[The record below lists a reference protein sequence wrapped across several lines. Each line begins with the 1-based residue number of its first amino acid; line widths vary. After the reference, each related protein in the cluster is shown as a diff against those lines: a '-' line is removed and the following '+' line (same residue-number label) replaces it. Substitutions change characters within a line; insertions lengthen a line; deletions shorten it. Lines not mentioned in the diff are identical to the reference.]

1 MQKRIQRDSPEQRL
15 LRPGARD
22 KQVVLNETES
32 DQRVFVFSLKEEQK
46 IQVQGRL
53 RGGILFSVEKRRAC
67 SLCCGAQKR
76 AGTLSSHSW
85 SDQAPR
91 LWGSEK
97 RGGTRDDGAAPFS
110 LRTGD
115 RGLPPFLPTASPS
128 PSPLLPPGLQMC
140 TVMQLVLAPSL
151 PPAPRREG
159 PSVLLTAPQR
169 AARVCQARESS
180 LHTLP
185 ASFPPCLK
193 LASAPVYSVA
203 YTVLQTCC
211 SQSGLRLASFFYHRL
226 PPPS

>member
-1 MQKRIQRDSPEQRL
+1 M
-15 LRPGARD
+15 
-22 KQVVLNETES
+22 
-32 DQRVFVFSLKEEQK
+32 
-46 IQVQGRL
+46 
-53 RGGILFSVEKRRAC
+53 FSVEKRRAC
-67 SLCCGAQKR
+67 SLCCGSQRR

-97 RGGTRDDGAAPFS
+97 RQGARDDSAAPFS

-115 RGLPPFLPTASPS
+115 RGLPPFPPTASPS

-140 TVMQLVLAPSL
+140 TVMRLVLAPSL

-159 PSVLLTAPQR
+159 PSVLLTAAQR
-169 AARVCQARESS
+169 AARVCQAQESS
-180 LHTLP
+180 LCTLP
-185 ASFPPCLK
+185 ASFPPSLK

-211 SQSGLRLASFFYHRL
+211 SQSGLRLASFFFHCL